1 MFCHDK
7 EAAARARV
15 ELLLAKKPEIE
26 YIVIARE
33 SGVSIATVKRRAVAL
48 GIRRKRGPK
57 SRCS

>member
-7 EAAARARV
+7 EAAARANV
-15 ELLLAKKPEIE
+15 ERLLAIRPEIE

-48 GIRRKRGPK
+48 GIRRKPGPK
-57 SRCS
+57 KRCS